1 MQTIFICLINTEIK
15 IFKEMK
21 FKNVIAAVALTVS
34 MAATANNENPT
45 TNPVSIQEDANVV
58 RVSVL
63 NTTLDTFKVYVY
75 NNNGE
80 LIHKSFLGDA
90 ASIGQQFDFSD
101 APAGEYTFKL
111 VAKSGKTYSYSVN
124 AGA

>member
-1 MQTIFICLINTEIK
+1 
-15 IFKEMK
+15 
-21 FKNVIAAVALTVS
+21 